1 MTKAKAE
8 DMRWIASGLDDFAV
22 LLRAHGI
29 DDLAGQLD
37 AVRIALPESNAF
49 AADRAGDRRTSRRNS
64 GCAEGRRSDQAA
76 DSFMGWGIRVR
87 R

>member
-37 AVRIALPESNAF
+37 AVRIALPQSNN
-49 AADRAGDRRTSRRNS
+49 RAGDRQTSDVIPGMRKGAVAVRAKNI
-64 GCAEGRRSDQAA
+64 RSP
-76 DSFMGWGIRVR
+76 SS
-87 R
+87 